1 MVRIQVQLQ
10 RAQHRLLRR
19 RAARLGVSVSEVI
32 RRSVDAQL
40 RTEEFDHPD
49 ERARR
54 ALAVAGKYTDP
65 DGRSTVAADHDATL
79 AEAFR
84 R

>member
-1 MVRIQVQLQ
+1 
-10 RAQHRLLRR
+10 
-19 RAARLGVSVSEVI
+19 LGVSVSEVI
-32 RRSVDAQL
+32 RRCLDAQL
-40 RTEEFDHPD
+40 KADGVDHPD

-65 DGRSTVAADHDATL
+65 DGHSAVAANHDAAL

>member
-1 MVRIQVQLQ
+1 MVRIQVQLE
-10 RAQHRLLRR
+10 RAQHRLVRR

-40 RTEEFDHPD
+40 RADDVDHPD
-49 ERARR
+49 DRARR

-65 DGRSTVAADHDATL
+65 GGHSTVAANHDAAL